1 MKYTG
6 NLEFELESVDETRA
20 LARMSIQ
27 SGVLNPFGTVHAGA
41 IIWLADV
48 TATVLALG
56 GESIPEEGKGFPLAI
71 NINTNLLANQRSGEI
86 VAEARFVRRGS
97 HVIVIRTSVSGENGR
112 LLAEITT
119 THVLAR

>member
-6 NLEFELESVDETRA
+6 NLEFEVESVDERHA
-20 LARMSIQ
+20 LARMAIQ
-27 SGVLNPFGTVHAGA
+27 PGVLNPFGTIHAGA

-56 GESIPEEGKGFPLAI
+56 GENVPDGGKGFPLAI
-71 NINTNLLANQRSGEI
+71 NLSTNMLANQRGGEI
-86 VAEARFVRRGS
+86 TAEACFVRKGS
-97 HVIVIRTSVSGENGR
+97 QVIVIRTTVKGDEGR
-112 LLAEITT
+112 LLAEITS